1 MSIKLETTETTT
13 LKLLQEKV
21 QEANNVVQAYASLL
35 SKKYELPKDGQFTF
49 NSDFTQIVEI
59 PKPVGPEQ
67 TCSKCTRQVVR
78 YPAYYETPDANAA
91 EAQ

>member
-1 MSIKLETTETTT
+1 MSITLETTETTT

-21 QEANNVVQAYASLL
+21 QEANNVVQAYATLL

-59 PKPVGPEQ
+59 PKPIAVDAQ
-67 TCSKCTRQVVR
+67 DANVVSLESR
-78 YPAYYETPDANAA
+78 KAESVEETPV
-91 EAQ
+91 AQ

>member
-35 SKKYELPKDGQFTF
+35 SNKYELPKDSQFTF

-59 PKPVGPEQ
+59 PKPIAVDAQ
-67 TCSKCTRQVVR
+67 DANVVSLESR
-78 YPAYYETPDANAA
+78 KAESVEETPV
-91 EAQ
+91 AQ

>member
-21 QEANNVVQAYASLL
+21 AEANNVVQAYASLL

-59 PKPVGPEQ
+59 PKPPAVDA
-67 TCSKCTRQVVR
+67 SDADVVPLEGR
-78 YPAYYETPDANAA
+78 KKRKKAEVEETTAV
-91 EAQ
+91 

>member
-59 PKPVGPEQ
+59 PKPIAVDAQ
-67 TCSKCTRQVVR
+67 DANVVSLESR
-78 YPAYYETPDANAA
+78 KAESVEETPV
-91 EAQ
+91 AQ

>member
-21 QEANNVVQAYASLL
+21 QEANNVVQAYATLL

-59 PKPVGPEQ
+59 PKP
-67 TCSKCTRQVVR
+67 TVVD
-78 YPAYYETPDANAA
+78 AQDANVVPLESRKA
-91 EAQ
+91 ESVEESPVAQ

>member
-21 QEANNVVQAYASLL
+21 QEANNVVQAYAALL
-35 SKKYELPKDGQFTF
+35 SKKYDLPKDGQFTF

-59 PKPVGPEQ
+59 PKPIAVDAQ
-67 TCSKCTRQVVR
+67 DANVVSLESR
-78 YPAYYETPDANAA
+78 KAESVEETPV
-91 EAQ
+91 AQ

>member
-1 MSIKLETTETTT
+1 MSITLETTETTT

-59 PKPVGPEQ
+59 PKPIAVDAQ
-67 TCSKCTRQVVR
+67 DANVVSLESR
-78 YPAYYETPDANAA
+78 KAESVEETPV
-91 EAQ
+91 AQ